1 MEAQQMKKALGKGLD
16 SLIRSNAKEASS
28 TNKTTENNLVFISDI
43 LPNKNQPRKDFDN
56 ELINDLAESIKDNG
70 LIQPI
75 AVRALSNN
83 KYEIVA
89 GERRWRASQ
98 IAGLTKVPVVITDV
112 TERKSFELSVIENI
126 QRKDLNPIE
135 EALALKELSST
146 YSLSNDEILK
156 ITGKKRS
163 SNANTIRLLELPTRI
178 QELIAENKLSRGH
191 GIALLSFTANHKIM
205 EVAELVIKKG
215 LSVRQTENLAKSS
228 KTNKISKKQ
237 ENDIYIKDL
246 TKRIENKIGL
256 KIKINGSPESG
267 KVEIKYRTLDESVSY
282 THLTLPTKA

>member
-1 MEAQQMKKALGKGLD
+1 MKKALGKGLD

-191 GIALLSFTANHKIM
+191 GIALLSFSANHKIM
-205 EVAELVIKKG
+205 QVAELVIKKG

-267 KVEIKYRTLDESVSY
+267 KVEIKYRTLDELNKIINS
-282 THLTLPTKA
+282 LK

>member
-191 GIALLSFTANHKIM
+191 GIALLSFSANHKIM
-205 EVAELVIKKG
+205 EVAEMVIKKG

-267 KVEIKYRTLDESVSY
+267 KVEIKYRTLDELNKIINS
-282 THLTLPTKA
+282 LK

>member
-1 MEAQQMKKALGKGLD
+1 MKKALGKGLD

-191 GIALLSFTANHKIM
+191 GIALLSFTAKHKIM

-267 KVEIKYRTLDESVSY
+267 KVEIKYRTLDELNKIINS
-282 THLTLPTKA
+282 LK

>member
-1 MEAQQMKKALGKGLD
+1 MEAQQMKRALGKGLD

-267 KVEIKYRTLDESVSY
+267 KVEIKYRTLDELNKIINS
-282 THLTLPTKA
+282 LK

>member
-267 KVEIKYRTLDESVSY
+267 KVEIKYRTLD
-282 THLTLPTKA
+282 

>member
-1 MEAQQMKKALGKGLD
+1 MKKALGKGLD

-28 TNKTTENNLVFISDI
+28 ANKTTENNLVFISDI

-267 KVEIKYRTLDESVSY
+267 KVEIKYRTLDELNKIINS
-282 THLTLPTKA
+282 LK

>member
-1 MEAQQMKKALGKGLD
+1 MKKALGKGLD

-267 KVEIKYRTLDESVSY
+267 KVEIKFRTLDELNKIINS
-282 THLTLPTKA
+282 LK

>member
-56 ELINDLAESIKDNG
+56 ELNNDLAESIKVNG

-267 KVEIKYRTLDESVSY
+267 KVEIKYRTLDELNKIINS
-282 THLTLPTKA
+282 LK

>member
-267 KVEIKYRTLDESVSY
+267 KVEIKYRTLDELNKIINS
-282 THLTLPTKA
+282 LK

>member
-191 GIALLSFTANHKIM
+191 GIALLSFSANHKIM

-267 KVEIKYRTLDESVSY
+267 KVEIKYRTLDELNKIINS
-282 THLTLPTKA
+282 LK

>member
-1 MEAQQMKKALGKGLD
+1 MKKALGKGLD

-267 KVEIKYRTLDESVSY
+267 KVEIKYRTLDELNKIINS
-282 THLTLPTKA
+282 LK

>member
-28 TNKTTENNLVFISDI
+28 ANKTTENNLVFISDI

-267 KVEIKYRTLDESVSY
+267 KVEIKYRTLDELNKIINS
-282 THLTLPTKA
+282 LK

>member
-1 MEAQQMKKALGKGLD
+1 MKKALGKGLD

-135 EALALKELSST
+135 EALALKELSLT

-191 GIALLSFTANHKIM
+191 GIALLSFSANHKIM

-267 KVEIKYRTLDESVSY
+267 KVEIKYRTLDELNKIINS
-282 THLTLPTKA
+282 LK

>member
-1 MEAQQMKKALGKGLD
+1 MKKALGKGLD

-56 ELINDLAESIKDNG
+56 ELINDLAESIKVNG

-267 KVEIKYRTLDESVSY
+267 KVEIKYRTLDELNKIINS
-282 THLTLPTKA
+282 LK

>member
-56 ELINDLAESIKDNG
+56 ELINDLAESIKVNG

-178 QELIAENKLSRGH
+178 QELIAENKLSRVH

-205 EVAELVIKKG
+205 EVGELVIKKG

-267 KVEIKYRTLDESVSY
+267 KVEIKYRTLDDLNKITNS
-282 THLTLPTKA
+282 LK

>member
-267 KVEIKYRTLDESVSY
+267 KVEIKYSTLDELNKIINS
-282 THLTLPTKA
+282 LK

>member
-267 KVEIKYRTLDESVSY
+267 KVEIKYRTLDCLLY
-282 THLTLPTKA
+282 TSPSPRDRG

>member
-1 MEAQQMKKALGKGLD
+1 MKKALGKGLD

-28 TNKTTENNLVFISDI
+28 ANKTTENNLVFISDI

-191 GIALLSFTANHKIM
+191 GIALLSFSANHKIM

-267 KVEIKYRTLDESVSY
+267 KVEIKYRTLDELNKIINS
-282 THLTLPTKA
+282 LK

>member
-1 MEAQQMKKALGKGLD
+1 M
-16 SLIRSNAKEASS
+16 N
-28 TNKTTENNLVFISDI
+28 TNKLSLGIVGGGPKSWIGHVHRISA
-43 LPNKNQPRKDFDN
+43 RFD
-56 ELINDLAESIKDNG
+56 D
-70 LIQPI
+70 
-75 AVRALSNN
+75 

-267 KVEIKYRTLDESVSY
+267 KVEIKYRTLDELNKIINS
-282 THLTLPTKA
+282 LK

>member
-1 MEAQQMKKALGKGLD
+1 MKKALGKGLD

-205 EVAELVIKKG
+205 EVAELVIKKC
-215 LSVRQTENLAKSS
+215 LNVRQTENLAKSS

-267 KVEIKYRTLDESVSY
+267 KVEIKYRTLDELNKIINS
-282 THLTLPTKA
+282 LK

>member
-1 MEAQQMKKALGKGLD
+1 MKKALGKGLD

-191 GIALLSFTANHKIM
+191 GIALLSFSANHKIM

-267 KVEIKYRTLDESVSY
+267 KVEIKYRTLDELNKIINS
-282 THLTLPTKA
+282 LK

>member
-178 QELIAENKLSRGH
+178 Q
-191 GIALLSFTANHKIM
+191 
-205 EVAELVIKKG
+205 
-215 LSVRQTENLAKSS
+215 
-228 KTNKISKKQ
+228 
-237 ENDIYIKDL
+237 
-246 TKRIENKIGL
+246 
-256 KIKINGSPESG
+256 
-267 KVEIKYRTLDESVSY
+267 
-282 THLTLPTKA
+282 

>member
-205 EVAELVIKKG
+205 EVAEFVIKKG

-267 KVEIKYRTLDESVSY
+267 KVEIKYRTLDELNKIINS
-282 THLTLPTKA
+282 LK